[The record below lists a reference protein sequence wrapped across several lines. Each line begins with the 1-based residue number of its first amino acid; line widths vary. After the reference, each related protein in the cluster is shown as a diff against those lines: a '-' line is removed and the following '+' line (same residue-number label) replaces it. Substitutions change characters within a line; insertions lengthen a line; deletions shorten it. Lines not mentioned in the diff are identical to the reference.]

1 MNYSIGSKNLSTEL
15 FILKTL
21 QESKKDVE
29 IRPSIR
35 MGKFRWRNSKRNNYL
50 IMEYVTYK
58 VCINGVYYVY
68 VIPKDLNAVIDLQTG
83 KIIY

>member
-1 MNYSIGSKNLSTEL
+1 
-15 FILKTL
+15 
-21 QESKKDVE
+21 
-29 IRPSIR
+29 
-35 MGKFRWRNSKRNNYL
+35 MGRFRCRNSKRNNYL

>member
-29 IRPSIR
+29 IRPVLE
-35 MGKFRWRNSKRNNYL
+35 WENL
-50 IMEYVTYK
+50 DEE
-58 VCINGVYYVY
+58 
-68 VIPKDLNAVIDLQTG
+68 IPNATTI
-83 KIIY
+83 